1 MKRKFLH
8 INKGFTI
15 ISITFLIII
24 ILLQACANEKPPT
37 GGPRDTTPPQVLHSE
52 PEHLSVNFN
61 DNEITI
67 QFDEYFTLDNINQK
81 LVVSPPLNVKPN
93 IKIKGKKL
101 IIKFN
106 EDLLPNSTYILY
118 FDDAIKDFNE
128 GNTLNDFKF
137 IFSTGSFIDSIAL
150 TGMVLDAYTHNPVKD
165 ANVMLHTN
173 LSDSSFTNVNPRY
186 IVKTDNSGKFVFN
199 NLKDTIYNI
208 FALVDQ
214 NNNKLY
220 DHVTEDFAFMD
231 KPFKV
236 NDSINFLLYTC
247 QAKDSTVKVLENTA
261 IRLNTSRIILN
272 KSITHPNIKFYNK
285 KPSNY
290 YLQSNYTNDTLIV
303 YTKDIDTAFIV
314 LFDGE
319 NINQNNIIDSLKI
332 VVNNNKLIQTTK
344 LNLKIPSTIYYKDK
358 LQISF
363 NNSINEVLNDTIFIV
378 SKIDT
383 ISDTIPT
390 KLAFVDDFRLNAIID
405 YNFNPDYEYNILM
418 KDSSVI
424 DINNLY
430 NNRVN
435 QKVTITDE
443 KDFGNFVLKLFTQ
456 NESDSTNTITNIKN
470 IISPNYI
477 VQLTNN
483 DKNIVY
489 KENFITFDK
498 SDTIILNY
506 NNLTPNNYVVRV
518 IYDYNNDKKWTSG
531 DYYTKTQPEPVI
543 YPKTISVMAKWTI
556 EEDVKI
562 IVK

>member
-489 KENFITFDK
+489 KEDFITFDK